1 MKFFKNKL
9 AVTII
14 VLSVAFL
21 GLIIYTINSDKK
33 DMVSGGIGNVVSPV
47 QKVVYK
53 INDKIKSGVSF
64 ILNFSEVKT
73 ENDMLTKRNIELENK
88 LLEYEKLEKENERLR
103 QVLDFKNSRDSYDYL
118 GCNII
123 GYSGG
128 SITQGYIIDR
138 GQNDGLQ
145 KGMVVIAAEG
155 LVGQVTTVD
164 SNWAIV
170 QSLTNENIAVSVTD
184 NNSRDSSGILRGYS
198 EGKKESLTKVTNLP
212 LDSEIKAGD
221 VILTSGLGA
230 VYPKDIRVGEVISV
244 ETDEVKVMKSAIV
257 KPYVNFNK
265 LEEVFAIIPK
275 EKREIR
281 YDNW

>member
-281 YDNW
+281 YDN